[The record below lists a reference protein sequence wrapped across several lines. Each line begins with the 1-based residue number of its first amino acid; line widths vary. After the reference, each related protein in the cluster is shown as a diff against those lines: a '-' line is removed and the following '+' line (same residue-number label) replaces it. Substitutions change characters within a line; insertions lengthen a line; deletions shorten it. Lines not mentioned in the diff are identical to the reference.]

1 MLQIHLL
8 CVRKLGVSLRTA
20 CPSFT
25 ETHKTLRQ
33 HFSTH
38 SHSTTTGCHVIW
50 LQFGRSN
57 QLFLIHQGCDL
68 HIRSEALHW
77 FGLRTVDLVYNIS
90 LTKLLFCCC
99 LYFTHIHRRCDVTTL
114 LTWLLEN
121 VCCVAGLRC
130 PNGSFFLP
138 SFSQALY
145 VHQASF
151 PYSWLNVSA
160 TKY

>member
-90 LTKLLFCCC
+90 LTKLLVSVGSLTLFLEHCVNFYI
-99 LYFTHIHRRCDVTTL
+99 LHTFTEDVM
-114 LTWLLEN
+114 
-121 VCCVAGLRC
+121 
-130 PNGSFFLP
+130 
-138 SFSQALY
+138 
-145 VHQASF
+145 
-151 PYSWLNVSA
+151 
-160 TKY
+160 